1 MGVVGPRSLT
11 IALFRND
18 LRIHDNP
25 ILTHSHLATVKEGD
39 STRKNKVSDYV
50 LPLYVFDERQVELSG
65 LDGYLRQGNPPRTEV
80 CGFWRTGSHRLNF
93 LCQSVY
99 ELKDQLKK
107 KGSDLLIRFGVVES
121 TTIKII
127 EELQKE
133 GFSVD
138 HVYMAKEV
146 AFEEVGTE
154 KRLANLLAKLP
165 QKVPLSLF
173 HTRSLVHPNDL
184 PFTINKT
191 PDVYTPFRSK
201 VESLP
206 ADKLCR
212 PLLPLPGKL
221 QPFPTLPDTISKAS
235 PESGY
240 SGSLCEGD
248 GCAEVFGRLVKP
260 LLSNPDIPH
269 DSKDVKGE
277 YKADSRSAFPYKG
290 GESEALRRL
299 DDYFFQGDQPLV
311 RSYKTTRNGLLG
323 QAYSTKFSPFLAL
336 GCISPRKIIH
346 SLWDHEAKFG
356 ANKDTYWVL
365 FEILWRDYFI
375 FISQKFGRTLFL
387 IKGFE
392 GKLDPKG
399 ATQKVSYWKPYKD
412 EKMNQGQGKGKPTTI
427 NKNAI
432 AWLKGK
438 TGVPFIDA
446 NMIELRETGFMSN
459 RGRQNVASFL
469 AKDLELDWRIGAEWF
484 ESELLDYDPCS
495 NYGNWQYVAGV
506 GNDPRTSRQFNPI
519 KQAKDYDA
527 QGDYV
532 KQWIPE
538 LKNFPTNRIHS
549 PWLMNGQ
556 EWDKHLTGPSKGDNP
571 DHKHIQKDY
580 PRRPILEQ
588 QAWKKHYQ
596 RR

>member
-1 MGVVGPRSLT
+1 MGVGARSLT

-18 LRIHDNP
+18 LRVHDNP
-25 ILTHSHLATVKEGD
+25 ILSHAHLATVKEGD
-39 STRKNKVSDYV
+39 SVRRNKVSDYV

-65 LDGYLRQGNPPRTEV
+65 LEGYQSQAGPARTEV
-80 CGFWRTGSHRLNF
+80 CGFWRTGCHRLNF

-99 ELKDQLKK
+99 ELKHQLQKR
-107 KGSDLLIRFGVVES
+107 GSDLLVRFGVVEA

-127 EELQKE
+127 EELQRN
-133 GFSVD
+133 GFTVD
-138 HVYMAKEV
+138 HVYMAKEA

-154 KRLANLLAKLP
+154 KRLAGLLAKLAH
-165 QKVPLSLF
+165 KVPLTLF
-173 HTRSLVHPNDL
+173 HSRSLVHPDDL

-191 PDVYTPFRSK
+191 PDVYTPFRSR

-206 ADKLCR
+206 AAKLCR
-212 PLLPLPGKL
+212 PLLPLPEKL
-221 QPFPTLPDTISKAS
+221 VPFPSLPDSILKA
-235 PESGY
+235 PAERGY
-240 SGSLCEGD
+240 SGSLCEGE
-248 GCAEVFGRLVKP
+248 GMEAVFRKLAAP
-260 LLSNPDIPH
+260 LLASPNIPQPDSQQDH
-269 DSKDVKGE
+269 AE
-277 YKADSRSAFPYKG
+277 YTPDPRSAFPYQG

-299 DDYFFQGDQPLV
+299 DDYFFKGDQPPV
-311 RSYKTTRNGLLG
+311 RTYKTTRNGLLG
-323 QAYSTKFSPFLAL
+323 HAYSTKFSPFLAL

-346 SLWDHEAKFG
+346 SLWDHEAKLG
-356 ANKDTYWVL
+356 SNKDTYWVL

-387 IKGFE
+387 LKGFE
-392 GKLDPKG
+392 GRMDPKG
-399 ATQKVSYWKPYKD
+399 AAQKLSYWKPFRD
-412 EKMNQGQGKGKPTTI
+412 EKMKQGSKGQAAV
-427 NKNAI
+427 NRSAL
-432 AWLKGK
+432 AWLKGT

-446 NMIELRETGFMSN
+446 NMIELRESGFMSN

-527 QGDYV
+527 QGEYV
-532 KQWIPE
+532 KHWIPE
-538 LKNFPTNRIHS
+538 LKNFPANRIHS
-549 PWLMNGQ
+549 PWLMNSQ
-556 EWDKHLTGPSKGDNP
+556 EWDKYLAGPHKGDT
-571 DHKHIQKDY
+571 HEKGAGQEY

>member
-1 MGVVGPRSLT
+1 MD
-11 IALFRND
+11 FR
-18 LRIHDNP
+18 LA
-25 ILTHSHLATVKEGD
+25 ILSMPFGHSRE
-39 STRKNKVSDYV
+39 TRFEENKVSEYV
-50 LPLYVFDERQVELSG
+50 LPLYVFDERQIELSG
-65 LDGYLRQGNPPRTEV
+65 LEGYRQHGGPARTEV

-99 ELKDQLKK
+99 ELKHQLKK
-107 KGSDLLIRFGVVES
+107 SGSDLLVRFGVVEA
-121 TTIKII
+121 TTLKII
-127 EELQKE
+127 EELQRN

-154 KRLANLLAKLP
+154 KRLAKLLGELAH
-165 QKVPLSLF
+165 KVPLTLF
-173 HTRSLVHPNDL
+173 HSRSLVHPDDL

-206 ADKLCR
+206 ADQLCR
-212 PLLPLPGKL
+212 PLLPLPEKL
-221 QPFPTLPDTISKAS
+221 QPFPALPETILKAA
-235 PESGY
+235 PEPGY
-240 SGSLCEGD
+240 SGSLCEGQGFD
-248 GCAEVFGRLVKP
+248 EVFARLVKP

-269 DSKDVKGE
+269 DPKEANTQD
-277 YKADSRSAFPYKG
+277 YKPDPRSAFPYQG

-299 DDYFFQGDQPLV
+299 DDYFFKGNQPPV

-323 QAYSTKFSPFLAL
+323 HQYSTKFSPFLAF

-356 ANKDTYWVL
+356 SNKDTYWVL

-375 FISQKFGRTLFL
+375 FISQKFGRRLFL

-392 GKLDPKG
+392 GRIDPKG
-399 ATQKVSYWKPYKD
+399 ATKKLSYWKPFKD
-412 EKMNQGQGKGKPTTI
+412 EKMNQQSKGKETPVDR
-427 NKNAI
+427 NAL
-432 AWLKGK
+432 AWLRGK
-438 TGVPFIDA
+438 TGVPLHRCQHDRATRVRIHEQQGPPECRLVLGQRLGTSIGELA
-446 NMIELRETGFMSN
+446 PNGSSPHYSTMILVPTT
-459 RGRQNVASFL
+459 A
-469 AKDLELDWRIGAEWF
+469 IGI
-484 ESELLDYDPCS
+484 
-495 NYGNWQYVAGV
+495 AGV

-519 KQAKDYDA
+519 KQAKDYDS

-532 KQWIPE
+532 KHWIPD
-538 LKNFPTNRIHS
+538 LKNFPTNRIQS
-549 PWLMNGQ
+549 PWLMNSQ
-556 EWDKHLTGPSKGDNP
+556 EWDQHLRSSTKEDKENKTG
-571 DHKHIQKDY
+571 QKDDY

-588 QAWKKHYQ
+588 QTWKKHYQ